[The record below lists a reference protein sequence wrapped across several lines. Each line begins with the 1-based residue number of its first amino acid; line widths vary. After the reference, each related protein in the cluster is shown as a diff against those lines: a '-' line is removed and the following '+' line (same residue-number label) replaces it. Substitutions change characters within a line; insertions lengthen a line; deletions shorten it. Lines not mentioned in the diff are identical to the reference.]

1 MPADTG
7 SSMMSTLIMIGLM
20 VAVFYV
26 LVIMPAKRRN
36 TQQQQM
42 VSTLQPGDRV
52 ITTAGIIGTIRHI
65 GTNQLVVEISPGV
78 EMTVTKQVVVR
89 KVSSAEEE
97 FEYADEETSETLSPE
112 GADSPHDE
120 TSDQD
125 PQAR

>member
-7 SSMMSTLIMIGLM
+7 SGMMSTLIMIGLM

-89 KVSSAEEE
+89 KVSPAEEE

-120 TSDQD
+120 ASDQD